1 MSGSMYRGAGEAE
14 DYCRSR
20 RRSEVDDAVIELLP
34 GEGRVLE
41 VGCGPGMLLQGAG
54 RILLVE
60 TDRSR
65 HMLAIARCRG
75 AGCGVFACCDAAHLP
90 FMDGVF
96 RTVTAM
102 AVLHHLDDSSLG
114 SALLDL
120 ARVTRQGGTILIAED
135 WAFEDPDEF
144 EAWARRL
151 RFSSVGD
158 CEYHRT
164 AGDWNDRVEA
174 AGFSVRKIL
183 WPRRPF
189 DPAST
194 RAGAGGCG
202 TCPAGPGTVR
212 MLVLEAE
219 RL

>member
-1 MSGSMYRGAGEAE
+1 MNGSMYRGAREAE
-14 DYCRSR
+14 EYSRSR
-20 RRSEVDDAVIELLP
+20 RRSEVDEAVIGLLP
-34 GEGRVLE
+34 CDGRVLE

-54 RILLVE
+54 RTLMVE
-60 TDRSR
+60 TDPSR
-65 HMLAIARCRG
+65 HMLAIARGRG
-75 AGCGVFACCDAAHLP
+75 DGGVFACCDAAHLP

-96 RTVTAM
+96 CAVTAM
-102 AVLHHLDDSSLG
+102 AVLHHLDDASLG
-114 SALLDL
+114 SALQDL
-120 ARVTRQGGTILIAED
+120 ARVTRQGGIILIAED

-151 RFSSVGD
+151 RFSSDGD

-164 AGDWNDRVEA
+164 AGDWTGRVEA
-174 AGFSVRKIL
+174 AGFTVRKML

-202 TCPAGPGTVR
+202 ISPAGPGTVR